1 MRKGACVVAA
11 AAAAVLGAA
20 ATAAAAEPAVVQS
33 WSVERPAYAL
43 MPDPG
48 GGAVAVGGVAAAP
61 RTYRATAFRVDGR
74 RLWQRTRRAGCGSCD
89 GGPHP
94 LRLQPDGT
102 YGPIG
107 PTGDDAWAYDRAG
120 REVPA
125 CAGAV
130 AADGS
135 CATGFGRVLIEG
147 DPPAFLHVPVV
158 RLSRAGAVVW
168 ETPLRDMRWT
178 ATFDVP
184 AASARDEA
192 GGVYAAFDR
201 PRVVATGEH
210 PPGRLV
216 RLDAADGTPG
226 WAIDGPVEV
235 LAGLRAGVL
244 ARDSEGLVAVGAGG
258 RVAWSRVIPDGAG
271 ITPGGVRT
279 DARRNAVY
287 VEVPRTRPRV
297 VALTAST
304 GRPRWATPT
313 RDRARLLATGAGGR
327 VYIAA
332 DAGPRRGLVAL
343 APSGRALWRLP
354 AAARVVAAAEIARGR
369 VAVLLEPRR
378 GRRAGIVV
386 VRPPR

>member
-1 MRKGACVVAA
+1 MRRIACGIVAT
-11 AAAAVLGAA
+11 VLLGAA
-20 ATAAAAEPAVVQS
+20 GAAGAEPPVVQS
-33 WSVERPAYAL
+33 WSVDPPAYAL
-43 MPDPG
+43 MPGPG
-48 GGAVAVGGVAAAP
+48 SGVVSVAGDAGAARAY
-61 RTYRATAFRVDGR
+61 RTTAFRVDGR
-74 RLWQRTRRAGCGSCD
+74 RLWERTRQAGCGNCD
-89 GGPHP
+89 DGPHP

-107 PTGDDAWAYDRAG
+107 FTGDDAWAYDRAG
-120 REVPA
+120 REAPA

-130 AADGS
+130 AADGT
-135 CATGFGRVLIEG
+135 CAQAFGRVLIEG
-147 DPPAFLHVPVV
+147 DPPGFLHVPVV

-168 ETPLRDMRWT
+168 ETPLRDLRWIP
-178 ATFDVP
+178 TFDLP
-184 AASARDEA
+184 AASARDEL

-201 PRVVATGEH
+201 PRVVATGER
-210 PPGRLV
+210 PSGRLV
-216 RLDAADGTPG
+216 RVGAADGTPG
-226 WAIDGPVEV
+226 WAINGLTQV
-235 LAGLRAGVL
+235 LAGLPAGVL

-258 RVAWSRVIPDGAG
+258 RVAWNRAIPDGAR
-271 ITPGGVRT
+271 ITAGGVRT

-313 RDRARLLATGAGGR
+313 RDRARLLETGSGGR

-332 DAGPRRGLVAL
+332 DAGPRRGVVAL

-354 AAARVVAAAEIARGR
+354 VAARVVAAAEIARGR
-369 VAVLLEPRR
+369 VAVLIDAPRR
-378 GRRAGIVV
+378 GVAGIVV